1 MGDIAEMMLDGTLC
15 EGCGVY
21 LPGEGEGIPRYCE
34 DCIGHARA
42 AGLVEPKEKT
52 AAQKARAKRK
62 RQKYKAN
69 KAARK
74 LNSAEVRSDD

>member
-1 MGDIAEMMLDGTLC
+1 MGDIADMMLEGDLC
-15 EGCGVY
+15 YGCGVY
-21 LPGEGEGIPRYCE
+21 LPGESDGFPRHCR
-34 DCIGHARA
+34 DCGMQQVVPSA
-42 AGLVEPKEKT
+42 PKGKT

-74 LNSAEVRSDD
+74 LNSEEVRSDD